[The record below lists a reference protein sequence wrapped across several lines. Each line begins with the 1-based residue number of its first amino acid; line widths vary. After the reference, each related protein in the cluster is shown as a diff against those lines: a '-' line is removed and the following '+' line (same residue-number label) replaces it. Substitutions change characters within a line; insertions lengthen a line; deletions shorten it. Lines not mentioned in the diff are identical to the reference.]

1 MTRASV
7 TIGDTT
13 VHAGSRA
20 TVLLPVPDTFLRQGS
35 AMPVHVFHGRREGP
49 SLFVCAAIHGDELNG
64 VEVIRRLLRLKR
76 LNQLAGTLYAIP
88 IVNIYGFMANTRYLP
103 DRRDLNRFFPGK
115 EGGSLA
121 SELASVFF
129 ENVVKKCGYG
139 IDLHT
144 GSNHRRNLPH
154 IRGDM
159 EDPAVLAMAEAFG
172 APLALDL
179 SGLEGSLRAAAKE
192 SGVRVLLFEAG
203 EPLRFDEFSI
213 RAGLRGITSVM
224 ESLNMLPAG
233 KRKRRQVPLQIAT
246 DRAWCRAPASGLFR
260 AAAKLGQHVG
270 QGEVLG
276 TIHDPID
283 GRSTNLVAPRDGVII
298 GDQSLASVYKG
309 DAVMHIARFD
319 APRQAQASV
328 DEYSEMVMDARVA
341 R

>member
-7 TIGDTT
+7 TIGGQK
-13 VHAGSRA
+13 VAPGSHA

-49 SLFVCAAIHGDELNG
+49 ALFVCAAIHGDELNG
-64 VEVIRRLLRLKR
+64 VEIIRRLLRLKR

-159 EDPAVLAMAEAFG
+159 EDPAVLSMAEAFG

-179 SGLEGSLRAAAKE
+179 SGMEGSQRAAAKE

-213 RAGLRGITSVM
+213 RAGLRGITSVL
-224 ESLNMLPAG
+224 ESLDMLPAG
-233 KRKRRQVPLQIAT
+233 KRRRRRVPLQIAT

-260 AAAKLGQHVG
+260 AVAKLGQHVG

-276 TIHDPID
+276 TIHDPFG
-283 GRSTNLVAPRDGVII
+283 GRSTDLFAPRDGVII

-328 DEYSEMVMDARVA
+328 DEYSEMVMDARMA

>member
-1 MTRASV
+1 MA
-7 TIGDTT
+7 
-13 VHAGSRA
+13 AGTSA
-20 TVLLPVPDTFLRQGS
+20 TALLPVPDTSLRQGS
-35 AMPVHVFHGRREGP
+35 VMPVHVVHGRREGP
-49 SLFVCAAIHGDELNG
+49 SFFVCAALHGDELNG
-64 VEVIRRLLRLKR
+64 VEIIRRLLGMKR
-76 LNQLAGTLYAIP
+76 LGQLAGTLYAIP

-121 SELASVFF
+121 SELASVLF
-129 ENVVKKCGYG
+129 ENVVRRCGYG

-159 EDPAVLAMAEAFG
+159 EDPTVLSMAKAFG

-179 SGLEGSLRAAAKE
+179 SGMEGSLRAAARE
-192 SGVRVLLFEAG
+192 IGVRVLLYEAG
-203 EPLRFDEFSI
+203 EALRFDELSI
-213 RAGLRGITSVM
+213 RAGLRGITSVL
-224 ESLNMLPAG
+224 EALGMLPAG
-233 KRKRRQVPLQIAT
+233 KRKRERPPLQIAT

-260 AAAKLGQHVG
+260 AAAKLGQHVVR
-270 QGEVLG
+270 GEVLG
-276 TIHDPID
+276 TVHDPFG
-283 GRSTNLVAPRDGVII
+283 GRSTDLVSPQDGVVI

-319 APRQAQASV
+319 APRQAQASM